1 MTAAPPAPTTLP
13 EVRIAALRR
22 GGLVESQAV
31 DELAGLVRARGAR
44 VWIDLTAPSPA
55 TVHAVAAELGLHPLI
70 AEDIVESNERAKLQL
85 EGEVIH
91 VVLFSLYRDG
101 DVHEEEVD
109 FVLGRGWLLTAHS
122 ASWDPNQAHQLR
134 LGVAGLL
141 ERGPDFLMWALADAI
156 VDAYFPIFDAL
167 GDEIDAAQDAVL
179 AEPTS
184 ETLERVFR
192 LKRELIQIRHVLA
205 PSREIFAQ
213 LTSRELGQIGDAAVF
228 YYRDVYDHLV
238 RLNDEF
244 ESHRELIAST
254 LDVYLSTINNNLTV
268 IMKRLTGVTVILA
281 GVGAIAG
288 LGGMSEAAAALA
300 GKEAPGFYLVVV
312 LTLGL
317 AAAAT
322 FVLRRFGWL

>member
-1 MTAAPPAPTTLP
+1 MSAAVIGSNPLP
-13 EVRIAALRR
+13 EVRITALRR
-22 GGLVESQAV
+22 GRLEESTGTEGLAK
-31 DELAGLVRARGAR
+31 LVRERDTR
-44 VWIDLTAPSPA
+44 VWIDLTAASP
-55 TVHAVAAELGLHPLI
+55 TTIHAVADQLGLHPLI
-70 AEDIVESNERAKLQL
+70 AEDIVETNERAKVQL
-85 EGEVIH
+85 EGDVIH

-122 ASWDPNQAHQLR
+122 ANWDPNQAHQLR
-134 LGVAGLL
+134 MGVAGLL

-167 GDEIDAAQDAVL
+167 SDEIDSAQDAVL
-179 AEPTS
+179 ERATQ
-184 ETLERVFR
+184 ETLEQVFR

-205 PSREIFAQ
+205 PSRELFAQ
-213 LTSRELGQIGDAAVF
+213 LTSREFGQISEGTVF
-228 YYRDVYDHLV
+228 YFRDVYDHLV

-244 ESHRELIAST
+244 DTHRELIAST

-288 LGGMSEAAAALA
+288 LGGMSEAAAALTGQQPPA
-300 GKEAPGFYLVVV
+300 FYVVV
-312 LTLGL
+312 GLTVAL
-317 AAAAT
+317 AGAAT
-322 FVLRRFGWL
+322 LVLRRLGWL

>member
-1 MTAAPPAPTTLP
+1 MVTSTLNPA
-13 EVRIAALRR
+13 VRIAALRR
-22 GGLVESQAV
+22 GRLVESQAV
-31 DELAGLVRARGAR
+31 DELAGLVRERGAR
-44 VWIDLTAPSPA
+44 VWIDLSAPGPQA
-55 TVHAVAAELGLHPLI
+55 VHSVAAQLGLHPLI
-70 AEDIVESNERAKLQL
+70 AEDILESHERVKLQL
-85 EGEVIH
+85 EGDVIH
-91 VVLFSLYRDG
+91 VALYSLSRTG
-101 DVHEEEVD
+101 DIDVEKVD
-109 FVLGRGWLLTAHS
+109 FVLGRGWLLTSHS

-134 LGVAGLL
+134 LGVKGLL

-167 GDEIDAAQDAVL
+167 GDEIDAVQDAVL
-179 AEPTS
+179 ERASP

-205 PSREIFAQ
+205 PSREVFAQ
-213 LTSRELGQIGDAAVF
+213 LTSRELGQIGEATVF

-244 ESHRELIAST
+244 DSHRELIAST

-300 GKEAPGFYLVVV
+300 GQQPPAFYLVVA
-312 LTLGL
+312 LTVAL